1 MDAYDN
7 SMQLDLAQEGGPI
20 NTGNP
25 VLPNNFDPEVLLKC
39 KSQYE
44 PKGHNRGWVI
54 FLLSFLVD
62 WIIRAMDRLRPPDES
77 EYGMNGGINNFEK
90 RRA

>member
-39 KSQYE
+39 KS
-44 PKGHNRGWVI
+44 
-54 FLLSFLVD
+54 
-62 WIIRAMDRLRPPDES
+62 
-77 EYGMNGGINNFEK
+77 
-90 RRA
+90 